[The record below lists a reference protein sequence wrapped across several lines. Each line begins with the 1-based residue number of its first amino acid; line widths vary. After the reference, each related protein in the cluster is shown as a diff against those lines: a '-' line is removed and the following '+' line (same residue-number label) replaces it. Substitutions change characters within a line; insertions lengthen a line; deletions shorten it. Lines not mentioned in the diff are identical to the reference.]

1 VSYTAATVAFAL
13 VLLWP
18 GRLRHVR
25 AVEPEAAKWF
35 TISGVLV
42 CLSQMFRYMA
52 LSVAPVTVVT
62 PIQRLSILFRIYC
75 GKMLNPDHEVFGG
88 KIILGTIVSLFGTLA
103 LSISTDTL
111 LSLVSLPDFIV
122 AAARWQWP

>member
-1 VSYTAATVAFAL
+1 
-13 VLLWP
+13 
-18 GRLRHVR
+18 
-25 AVEPEAAKWF
+25 
-35 TISGVLV
+35 VLV

-111 LSLVSLPDFIV
+111 LSLVSLPDVIV